1 MQTFIMFGKYSLEA
15 VSKISAERTTKVHE
29 LVRKQGGEVK
39 SIYALL
45 GSPDLVV
52 TVELPGIKE
61 ATALS
66 VALTRATGISF
77 TSAPAVPAEE
87 FDKLAKL

>member
-29 LVRKQGGEVK
+29 LVKKHGGEVR

-52 TVELPGIKE
+52 TLDLPGIKE

-66 VALTRATGISF
+66 VALTRATGIAF